1 MIHANISQHAD
12 AWVPVTGLAEFKYG
26 TSSLLLQGQGPF
38 MSVISNDSGKQIA
51 RLKVFRRN
59 NVHGFMIDRA
69 CNDGVYILVW
79 GGQSLRVVQFSGQR
93 TKPDSNGAYLVNCTA
108 EYAAPDWIFDACAP
122 HTDDREAF
130 AYLVTAHNAVLRV
143 KLSNLDSSKYPRAIF
158 LQQLVMGV
166 KSILYSA
173 NIVAF
178 GPSHIVIAAGTVFGE
193 IIVWSCFLDQISS
206 SQPDATAAIHHFFTG
221 HEGSIFGVNISHEVL
236 DKDGKRKRFLASCS
250 DDRTIRI
257 WDISDCCHATSADPS
272 AYWTDGFELRS
283 TGFGSTATENV
294 TAGTEKYVAKAYG
307 HLSRIWKVKF
317 LPTMTKQ
324 VQRINLMSA
333 GEDTTCQLWMLE
345 LPLTPAEQQYRLTN
359 VTTLHRHA
367 GKNIWSVALSSHPLE
382 IYTGGAD
389 GAVRSFRLT
398 FFGDAETKHPAR
410 QNESEISSRTYWS
423 SKAVEK
429 AGRSKVQTDDQPKV
443 FAFVSQDS
451 FLRISAS
458 GVVQIGRIE
467 NGENDTQPSIVCEPI
482 AVVPDLKGFAS
493 LSSLP
498 RTGIAIIGSGSGL
511 IRLFD
516 FSSRQLSDLVT
527 VQSRPVTIFLFRA
540 HTNQDGN
547 STLRRRVKFAV
558 TYPNLPYADLF
569 SVEQVNSETRHVDRA
584 RLLLP
589 VPFAVSSSSLL
600 LDGKYIMFGGKFG
613 GMVLYKVEYGND
625 CELVWRD
632 HRAHG
637 TSLVSFMGTIP
648 KDNDLEELTT
658 DYLLTCGRDGNY
670 SVYMLKSGFSE
681 PRMIHRASLSLGQIE
696 GFYFDPTSGHLMFIG
711 FRGTMFVLW
720 NESTQSEIMTFD
732 CGNVHRWWVFQP
744 YEDVPECGVILW
756 NQARSLHAIDIRTSE
771 SRIIRV
777 GSHGREIKDLAVFNP
792 PQENAVPLIASGAE
806 DTALRISTPSTCD
819 TDPMWGSLR
828 SLRVFTTHQTGLQK
842 VSWSRD
848 GRYLFSSAGQEEFFV
863 WRMRLIP
870 VFGLAAVVEARTEP
884 VDKNADPRVTNFD
897 IREIELSSGTD
908 RFLIALV
915 YSNSVVKVCLCFLFL
930 LWPVN

>member
-1 MIHANISQHAD
+1 MIQANVLQHAD
-12 AWVPVTGLAEFKYG
+12 ARVPVTGLAEFKYG
-26 TSSLLLQGQGPF
+26 SSSLLLQGQGPF
-38 MSVISNDSGKQIA
+38 MSVISNESGKQIA
-51 RLKVFRRN
+51 GLKVFRRN
-59 NVHGFMIDRA
+59 NVHGFMIDRDF
-69 CNDGVYILVW
+69 NDNVYILVW
-79 GGQSLRVVQFSGQR
+79 GGQSLRVVQFSGQKS
-93 TKPDSNGAYLVNCTA
+93 KPDSNDAYLVNCTA

-122 HTDDREAF
+122 HTDDQEAF

-143 KLSNLDSSKYPRAIF
+143 KLSNLGSSRYPRAIF

-173 NIVAF
+173 DIVAF
-178 GPSHIVIAAGTVFGE
+178 GPSHIVIAGGTVFGE
-193 IIVWSCFLDQISS
+193 IIVWSCFLDRTSS
-206 SQPDATAAIHHFFTG
+206 SKPDATAAIHHFFTG
-221 HEGSIFGVNISHEVL
+221 HEGSIFGVNISQEVL
-236 DKDGKRKRFLASCS
+236 DKDGRPKRFLASCS

-257 WDISDCCHATSADPS
+257 WDISDCCLATSADPS

-294 TAGTEKYVAKAYG
+294 KAGSEKYVAKVYG

-317 LPTMTKQ
+317 LPTVTKH
-324 VQRINLMSA
+324 VQRINLISA
-333 GEDTTCQLWMLE
+333 GEDTTCQLWLLE
-345 LPLTPAEQQYRLTN
+345 LPLNPEQQYRLTN

-367 GKNIWSVALSSHPLE
+367 GKNIWSVALSSEPLE

-389 GAVRSFRLT
+389 GALRSFRLSL
-398 FFGDAETKHPAR
+398 FGDVIGHLTG
-410 QNESEISSRTYWS
+410 QNQSKIPSQAYWS

-443 FAFVSQDS
+443 FAFVSKES

-458 GVVQIGRIE
+458 GVVQIGHIE

-482 AVVPDLKGFAS
+482 SVVPDLKGFAS

-516 FSSRQLSDLVT
+516 YSSRQLFDLVT
-527 VQSRPVTIFLFRA
+527 VQSRPVTIYLFTA
-540 HTNQDGN
+540 HTSQDGG
-547 STLRRRVKFAV
+547 STLRRRVEFAV
-558 TYPNLPYADLF
+558 TYPNMPYADLF
-569 SVEQVNSETRHVDRA
+569 SVEQVNSETTHADRA

-589 VPFAVSSSSLL
+589 VPFAVSSSTLL

-613 GMVLYKVEYGND
+613 GMVLYKVEYGTD
-625 CELVWRD
+625 CELIWCD

-648 KDNDLEELTT
+648 KENDFEKSTT
-658 DYLLTCGRDGNY
+658 DYLMTCGRDGNY
-670 SVYMLKSGFSE
+670 SVYMFESSFSA
-681 PRMIHRASLSLGQIE
+681 PRMIHRASLPLGQIE
-696 GFYFDPTSGHLMFIG
+696 GFYFDPTTKHLMFIG

-744 YEDVPECGVILW
+744 YEDIPECGVILW

-792 PQENAVPLIASGAE
+792 PQKNAAPLIASGAE
-806 DTALRISTPSTCD
+806 DTALRISTPSTCE
-819 TDPMWGSLR
+819 TNPMWGSLR

-842 VSWSRD
+842 VSWSND

-863 WRMRLIP
+863 WRVRLIP
-870 VFGLAAVVEARTEP
+870 VFGLAAIVEARTEP

-897 IREIELSSGTD
+897 IREIEATSETD

-915 YSNSVVKVCLCFLFL
+915 YSNSVVKVGVFVLYPFASR
-930 LWPVN
+930 